1 MLLAGLV
8 GGLIVWST
16 RSRDHA
22 SAQPSATTSQSL
34 DRLLD
39 DARWAHQQASEAAR
53 ATDVGR
59 VAAAWPVAREHFAD
73 IERSAAGID
82 IQDELLTNAVDGVGR
97 SVAQLR
103 GALDTFVDAL
113 GAHAGGHLDA
123 LGPVR
128 NAVIARCDTLATRIQ
143 ALVSARAS

>member
-1 MLLAGLV
+1 M
-8 GGLIVWST
+8 WST

-143 ALVSARAS
+143 ALVSARASQI